1 MMKKDW
7 QLKDERE
14 INAVI
19 EKAKRTFPFF
29 QDDQLIKDRA
39 QLFKA
44 LGDET
49 RLRIV
54 GMLMHTD
61 LCMCEITAGLQLP
74 PSTVTHHLKLLE
86 RGKVVHV
93 YKQGKFTIYR
103 LNREAAM
110 PLIQERR
117 DVHV

>member
-1 MMKKDW
+1 MKNHW
-7 QLKDERE
+7 QPKSEQEMND
-14 INAVI
+14 VI
-19 EKAKRTFPFF
+19 EKAKQTFPFLA
-29 QDDQLIKDRA
+29 DDELIQDRA

-74 PSTVTHHLKLLE
+74 ASTVTHHLKLLE
-86 RGKVVHV
+86 RGKVISV
-93 YKQGKFTIYR
+93 YKQGKFTIYH
-103 LNREAAM
+103 LNQEVVT
-110 PLIQERR
+110 PILQERR
-117 DVHV
+117 DSRV

>member
-1 MMKKDW
+1 MKNHW
-7 QLKDERE
+7 QLKNEQELND
-14 INAVI
+14 VI
-19 EKAKRTFPFF
+19 EKAKQTFPFL
-29 QDDQLIKDRA
+29 QDDQLIQHRA

-54 GMLMHTD
+54 GMLMHSD
-61 LCMCEITAGLQLP
+61 LCMCEITAALQLP

-93 YKQGKFTIYR
+93 YKQGKFTIYQ
-103 LNREAAM
+103 LNQEVVM
-110 PLIQERR
+110 PLMEERR
-117 DVHV
+117 DIHV